1 MVCGEKLRDSLE
13 HPPTDSFGVWSTG
26 CFVEIDQ
33 YGIQKQRKHEQ
44 DEDLP
49 AGFCLSL
56 VEVSYN
62 G

>member
-13 HPPTDSFGVWSTG
+13 HPPTDSFGVWSVG

-33 YGIQKQRKHEQ
+33 YGIQKQRECQ
-44 DEDLP
+44 PEDLP
-49 AGFCLSL
+49 AVFCLSL